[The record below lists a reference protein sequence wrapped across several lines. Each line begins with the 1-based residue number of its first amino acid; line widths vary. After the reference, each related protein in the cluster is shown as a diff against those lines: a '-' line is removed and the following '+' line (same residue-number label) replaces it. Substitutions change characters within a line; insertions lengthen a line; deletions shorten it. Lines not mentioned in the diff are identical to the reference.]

1 MFNQRKTDPF
11 FSALLAIAKNVQE
24 AVHYADDFKVSSVAD
39 LKEVSIKLKNY
50 ETEGDKL
57 IHELISKLNKSFMT
71 PIEREDILQLAN
83 KMDDV
88 LDGIEHFAAHLEMF
102 SLVEIDEYIQKFMEN
117 IVNSTD
123 EIVKAMHL
131 LARKKLERCVIM
143 QYLLKSTNEFAMK
156 FSAYPSNSS
165 SSVKKTRSALSNSKI
180 FMSSLKISRIIA
192 KMSPIQSKRSLCETR
207 KEETYG
213 YNTVPYDN
221 GRRIR
226 ARF

>member
-1 MFNQRKTDPF
+1 MMFNQRKTDPF
-11 FSALLAIAKNVQE
+11 FSALLAIAENVQE

-102 SLVEIDEYIQKFMEN
+102 SLIEIDEYIQKFMEH

-131 LARKKLERCVIM
+131 LARKKLE
-143 QYLLKSTNEFAMK
+143 AMRDHAVLIK
-156 FSAYPSNSS
+156 EYERICDEVFRV
-165 SSVKKTRSALSNSKI
+165 SVKQLFIREKDPI
-180 FMSSLKISRIIA
+180 RIIQLKDIYEQLEDIA
-192 KMSPIQSKRSLCETR
+192 DYCQDVANTIETIIMR
-207 KEETYG
+207 
-213 YNTVPYDN
+213 N
-221 GRRIR
+221 
-226 ARF
+226 A